1 MKLPLPVRSSPRRK
15 GLGAMPKRF
24 LKHTFTRRVLVFTA
38 AQVLAIGSAVAVCF
52 KPNPRVC
59 AEFFHSDAVFVGTV
73 VAEIPVL
80 AEEGFCEGWVYRLR
94 ARKTYRGPA
103 QDMFEVFTGNDSARL
118 PLDVGET
125 YLLFASTS
133 GGRLTIVGCGNSAK
147 LSEAGDAIRQ
157 LEKLMK
163 RLKSASDGEV
173 SGVVGE
179 YVGNDAPGVAEVVVT
194 ARGGGKSYEGVTGK
208 DGWFHIPVPP
218 GAYVVSARSAKGA
231 VVPYDLSYD
240 DPQHVVVHKCGCT
253 AIQLLLRLSM

>member
-1 MKLPLPVRSSPRRK
+1 MPEKE
-15 GLGAMPKRF
+15 GGGAMLMCF
-24 LKHTFTRRVLVFTA
+24 LKHTFTRGILYFTA
-38 AQVLAIGSAVAVCF
+38 AQAVAIGSAVAVCF

-80 AEEGFCEGWVYRLR
+80 AGEGFDEGRVYRLR

-133 GGRLTIVGCGNSAK
+133 GGRLTIVGCGNSTK
-147 LSEAGDAIRQ
+147 LSKAGDAIRE
-157 LEKLMK
+157 LENLIK
-163 RLKSASDGEV
+163 RLKSATDGEV

-179 YVGNDAPGVAEVVVT
+179 YVGNDAPGVAGVLVT
-194 ARGGGKSYEGVTGK
+194 AHGGGKSYEGVTGK
-208 DGWFHIPVPP
+208 DGSFHIPVPP
-218 GAYVVSARSAKGA
+218 GAYVVSARSARGA
-231 VVPYDLSYD
+231 VIPYDLSYD

-253 AIQLLLRLSM
+253 AIQLLLRLSL